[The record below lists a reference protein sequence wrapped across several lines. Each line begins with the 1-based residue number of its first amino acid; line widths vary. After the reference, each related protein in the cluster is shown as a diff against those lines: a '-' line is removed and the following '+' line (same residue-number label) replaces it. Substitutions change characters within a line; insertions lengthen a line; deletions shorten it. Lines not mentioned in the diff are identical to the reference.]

1 MPRGAS
7 VTPVG
12 FAWEELAGLASAR
25 QFPDPPDDVAGM
37 LHAIGPIQSQ
47 TARSPF
53 LGLAARFPGVT
64 REAIS
69 AAYDE
74 AAIVRGSTIRGTVHT
89 ATPDQFALVG
99 AATRVGQ
106 RPLWQRML
114 RLERASL
121 ERLWADT
128 EAFATTWRTPD
139 ELAAHLHAW
148 LVRHES
154 AASADRV
161 LGHPGGRYLA
171 FGHGGL
177 VRRPVRGGWEGQGAP
192 EYRTLRSLVPGLA
205 TAPTLG
211 EVVRLHLASHGPA
224 SRHDIAWWSGLGL
237 RSVDEVVDRLGLVGE
252 HGPDGRTYVDL
263 PGGPPPRSVDGVRLL
278 PEFDALMCGYD
289 PAARERF
296 GDPTHLR
303 RLWNMNNGM
312 VAPPL
317 LVDGRITGYWRAPGS
332 ARRRPLDVTWFAR
345 TRRPLRAELEAPVA
359 ALESALGITVTEV
372 TVTREVA

>member
-1 MPRGAS
+1 MRADAS
-7 VTPVG
+7 VTSVG
-12 FAWEELAGLASAR
+12 FAWDELGALASAR
-25 QFPDPPDDVAGM
+25 QFPDPPDGVPAM

-53 LGLAARFPGVT
+53 IGLAARFPGVT
-64 REAIS
+64 HEAIS
-69 AAYDE
+69 GAYED

-106 RPLWQRML
+106 RAVWQRLL
-114 RLERASL
+114 RLEHASL

-128 EAFATTWRTPD
+128 ETFAAEWRTPD
-139 ELAAHLHAW
+139 ELAGHLHAW

-154 AASADRV
+154 AGSADRV

-177 VRRPVRGGWEGQGAP
+177 VRRPVRGGWDGQGAP
-192 EYRTLRSLVPGLA
+192 AYRTLRDLVAGLDP
-205 TAPTLG
+205 APTLD
-211 EVVRLHLASHGPA
+211 EVVTLHLSRHGPA
-224 SRHDIAWWSGLGL
+224 SRHDVAWWSGLGL
-237 RSVDEVVDRLGLVGE
+237 RGVDEVIDRLGLVGE
-252 HGPDGRTYVDL
+252 QGPDGRTYVDV
-263 PGGPPPRSVDGVRLL
+263 PGGPRPRPVEGVRLL

-296 GDPTHLR
+296 GQPAHLG
-303 RLWNMNNGM
+303 RLWNLTNGL

-317 LVDGRITGYWRAPGS
+317 LVDGRITGSWRALGT
-332 ARRRPLDVTWFAR
+332 ARRRPLDVVWFAG
-345 TRRPLRAELEAPVA
+345 TRRPRKAELVAPVA
-359 ALESALGITVTEV
+359 ALETALGITVTAV
-372 TVTREVA
+372 TVTRETV